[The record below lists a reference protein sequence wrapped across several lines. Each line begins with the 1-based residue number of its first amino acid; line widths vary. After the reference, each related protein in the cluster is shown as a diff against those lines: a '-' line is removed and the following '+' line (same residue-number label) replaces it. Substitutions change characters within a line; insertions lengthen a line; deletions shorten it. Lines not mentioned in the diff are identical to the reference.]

1 MLEKEWKELEIIGDG
16 DVRIDRAM
24 SILDDATEAVKKIL
38 GKQAHTEISLRWKT
52 DRDNIYNEDIETRH
66 TEHFAY

>member
-24 SILDDATEAVKKIL
+24 DILEDATVAVEKIL
-38 GKQAHTEISLRWKT
+38 GKQARTEICLRWKT
-52 DRDNIYNEDIETRH
+52 DKDNMYDDDIETRH
-66 TEHFAY
+66 TEHFVY